1 MKNDHPPFVLALD
14 DASARLSL
22 VGGKGAS
29 LARMAAAGLPVPA
42 GFHITTA
49 AYRRFVAEHRLQEQ
63 ILAAVSA
70 VTPDQPAALEEA
82 SKQIGRLF
90 AQRAMPDEIAEAIG
104 LAYAALGGGDLPVA
118 VRSSA
123 TAEDLPE
130 LSFAGQ
136 QETYLNMHGAAM
148 VLAAVQRCW
157 ASRGTGRAIGY
168 RTLHHIAQEE
178 VSLAVVVQELVPA
191 EAAGILFTANPLTG
205 ARDQVMINS
214 AWGLGEAIVGG
225 LVTPDTVVVDRAS
238 GAITEQEINKKDV
251 MTVRT
256 REGTHEEPVPAER
269 RAQAVLSP
277 AQAAELARIGVQI
290 EDLYG
295 QPMDIE

>member
-49 AYRRFVAEHRLQEQ
+49 AYRHFVAANELQRA
-63 ILAAVSA
+63 ILAAV
-70 VTPDQPAALEEA
+70 AATKADDLATLEEA
-82 SKQIGRLF
+82 ARQIGRLF
-90 AQRAMPDEIAEAIG
+90 AQSAMPDEIAEAIG

-148 VLAAVQRCW
+148 VLDAVKRCW
-157 ASRGTGRAIGY
+157 ASLWTARAIGY
-168 RTLHHIAQEE
+168 RARHGIAQED

-191 EAAGILFTANPLTG
+191 DVAGIMFTANPLTG
-205 ARDQVMINS
+205 TRDQVMMNA

-225 LVTPDTVVVDRAS
+225 LVTPDTVVVEKAS
-238 GAITEQEINKKDV
+238 GAITRQEITEKNV

-256 REGTHEEPVPAER
+256 PEGTH
-269 RAQAVLSP
+269 
-277 AQAAELARIGVQI
+277 LAGDFI
-290 EDLYG
+290 
-295 QPMDIE
+295 

>member
-1 MKNDHPPFVLALD
+1 MKNDYPPFVLALD

-29 LARMAAAGLPVPA
+29 LARMAAAGLPLPA

-49 AYRRFVAEHRLQEQ
+49 AYRRFVAANELQRA
-63 ILAAVSA
+63 ILAAVA
-70 VTPDQPAALEEA
+70 ATKADDPATLEEA
-82 SKQIGRLF
+82 ARQIGRLF
-90 AQRAMPDEIAEAIG
+90 AQSAMPDEIAEAIG
-104 LAYAALGGGDLPVA
+104 LAYAALGGNDLPVA

-136 QETYLNMHGAAM
+136 QDTYLNMHGEAQ
-148 VLAAVQRCW
+148 VCEAVKRCW
-157 ASRGTGRAIGY
+157 ASLWTARAISY
-168 RTLHHIAQEE
+168 RIRNHVAPEE

-191 EAAGILFTANPLTG
+191 DAAGILFTANPVTG
-205 ARDQVMINS
+205 RHDQVIIDA

-225 LVTPDTVVVDRAS
+225 LVTPDTVVVEKAS
-238 GAITEQEINKKDV
+238 GAITEQQISEKDV

-256 REGTHEEPVPAER
+256 LEGTREE
-269 RAQAVLSP
+269 AV
-277 AQAAELARIGVQI
+277 
-290 EDLYG
+290 
-295 QPMDIE
+295 